1 MKQFSKPWITKGIR
15 ASIKVKNR
23 LYQIGDLDK
32 YKYYRNKICSLT
44 RLSKKRYYCDFFN
57 ENLNNMKR
65 TWQGINGLLNRRKR
79 NSKIIN
85 KLKGPYNSNIVTNVA
100 TRIPNIFNK
109 HFSTVGNNLASK
121 LPPAERPFTD
131 YLRKSKSPDSSFFFK
146 PVTPCEVKFQIL
158 SIPKNK
164 SHGLYSCPTQ
174 LLKYSCDIISPVL
187 SDILNASVTLGSCP
201 TKLKMSK
208 IIPIFNTDDE
218 TDASNYRPISL
229 LSNFNRIFEKI
240 MYNRMIL

>member
-1 MKQFSKPWITKGIR
+1 
-15 ASIKVKNR
+15 
-23 LYQIGDLDK
+23 
-32 YKYYRNKICSLT
+32 
-44 RLSKKRYYCDFFN
+44 
-57 ENLNNMKR
+57 MKR
-65 TWQGINGLLNRRKR
+65 RWQGINGLLNRRKR

-85 KLKGPYNSNIVTNVA
+85 KLKDSDNSNIVTNVA

-131 YLRKSKSPDSSFFFK
+131 YLRKSK

-164 SHGLYSCPTQ
+164 SHGLYSCPTH

-187 SDILNASVTLGSCP
+187 SDILNASVTLGSYP
-201 TKLKMSK
+201 TKLIMSK
-208 IIPIFNTDDE
+208 IIPIFKTDDE

-229 LSNFNRIFEKI
+229 L
-240 MYNRMIL
+240 